1 MFLDE
6 ELADEELI
14 SHVNVS
20 VKMVSSYASDT
31 LPVPLVLL
39 LVAPMPCQASKSV
52 KLNDT
57 AVKGLCL
64 FYIFPESRS

>member
-6 ELADEELI
+6 ELAAG
-14 SHVNVS
+14 
-20 VKMVSSYASDT
+20 VKMVSSYAPDT
-31 LPVPLVLL
+31 PPVCLVLL
-39 LVAPMPCQASKSV
+39 LVVPMPHQAYKSV

-57 AVKGLCL
+57 AVKDLCL